1 MNLEGLLWGQRF
13 IRGIKEWESDCK
25 TFRVLFQTSEVL
37 NDSQFL
43 FFRKHPAF
51 DIKKRDS
58 NWPITESFSLK
69 SLPSSERAVE
79 QTPKEGKGLSVKT
92 LVHILS
98 NAEKGFPGRPQT
110 FPRDRAFLLCLFFT
124 ETRLVNYSIFSKHH
138 SVYTF

>member
-1 MNLEGLLWGQRF
+1 MILSSF
-13 IRGIKEWESDCK
+13 
-25 TFRVLFQTSEVL
+25 
-37 NDSQFL
+37 

-51 DIKKRDS
+51 DINKRDS

-110 FPRDRAFLLCLFFT
+110 FPRDRAFLLCLFST